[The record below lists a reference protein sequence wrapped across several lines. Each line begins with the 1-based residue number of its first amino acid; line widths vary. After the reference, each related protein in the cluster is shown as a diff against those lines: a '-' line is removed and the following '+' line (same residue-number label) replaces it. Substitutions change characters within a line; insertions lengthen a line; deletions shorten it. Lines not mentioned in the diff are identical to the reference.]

1 MGVAKVLYAYNV
13 AVLTD
18 VYGDVPLSEACE
30 YTELGTPLY
39 MQPKIDKQEDIY
51 KVIME
56 NLDEALT
63 LLDDTDGASSGSM
76 GMQDLIYGTA
86 SNGDVEAEKI

>member
-1 MGVAKVLYAYNV
+1 
-13 AVLTD
+13 
-18 VYGDVPLSEACE
+18 
-30 YTELGTPLY
+30 
-39 MQPKIDKQEDIY
+39 
-51 KVIME
+51 ME

-86 SNGDVEAEKI
+86 SNGDVEAEKILWKKQFTA